1 MSSCSDFY
9 RKHHGLDHSSNSGES
24 YGNSSDTDAFLYD
37 ETELPGDPVTITINS
52 ENMSQLYN
60 ESKGRQVSLNTR
72 INQIIK
78 DHLNWHTNA
87 PAAKMYY
94 LPKSC
99 IIKVIDQLTEL
110 QISTLALD
118 VARDFK
124 DICLM
129 LRGEFTISSFLDVV
143 VNWLQITKTPNRSD
157 QNMHEYNLLIKHDMG
172 YKYSFLVKEVC
183 RDVIDHTFNMEIEFI
198 LTENTL
204 GLKIINTND
213 SYQSSNI
220 LCSS

>member
-1 MSSCSDFY
+1 MSSCSNFY
-9 RKHHGLDHSSNSGES
+9 RKHHNFDHSSNSGES
-24 YGNSSDTDAFLYD
+24 YGNTCDTDAFLYD
-37 ETELPGDPVTITINS
+37 ETEPPGDSIKITINS
-52 ENMSQLYN
+52 ENMTQLYN

-99 IIKVIDQLTEL
+99 ITKVIDQLTEP
-110 QISTLALD
+110 QISVLALD

-143 VNWLQITKTPNRSD
+143 VNWLQITKTPNRTD
-157 QNMHEYNLLIKHDMG
+157 QNMYEYNLLVKHDMG

-183 RDVIDHTFNMEIEFI
+183 RDVIDHTFHMETEFVV
-198 LTENTL
+198 TENSL
-204 GLKIINTND
+204 GVKIMNIND

-220 LCSS
+220 LCSR

>member
-1 MSSCSDFY
+1 MSSCSNFY
-9 RKHHGLDHSSNSGES
+9 RKHHDLDHSSNSGES
-24 YGNSSDTDAFLYD
+24 YGNTSDTDAFLYD
-37 ETELPGDPVTITINS
+37 ETEPPGDSVTITINS

-110 QISTLALD
+110 QISALALD

-157 QNMHEYNLLIKHDMG
+157 QNMYEYNLLIKHDM
-172 YKYSFLVKEVC
+172 
-183 RDVIDHTFNMEIEFI
+183 D
-198 LTENTL
+198 
-204 GLKIINTND
+204 TN
-213 SYQSSNI
+213 I
-220 LCSS
+220 HF

>member
-1 MSSCSDFY
+1 MSSCSNFY

-24 YGNSSDTDAFLYD
+24 YGNTSDTDVFLYD
-37 ETELPGDPVTITINS
+37 ETEPPGDSVTITINS
-52 ENMSQLYN
+52 ENRSQLYN

-110 QISTLALD
+110 QISALALD

-172 YKYSFLVKEVC
+172 YKYSVLVKEVC
-183 RDVIDHTFNMEIEFI
+183 RDVIDHTFHMEIEFI
-198 LTENTL
+198 VTENTL

>member
-1 MSSCSDFY
+1 VSSCSNFY

-24 YGNSSDTDAFLYD
+24 YGNTSDTDVFLYD
-37 ETELPGDPVTITINS
+37 ETEPPGDSVTITINS
-52 ENMSQLYN
+52 ENRSQLYN

-110 QISTLALD
+110 QISALALD

-172 YKYSFLVKEVC
+172 YKYSVLVKEVC
-183 RDVIDHTFNMEIEFI
+183 RDVIDHTFHMEIEFI
-198 LTENTL
+198 VTENTL